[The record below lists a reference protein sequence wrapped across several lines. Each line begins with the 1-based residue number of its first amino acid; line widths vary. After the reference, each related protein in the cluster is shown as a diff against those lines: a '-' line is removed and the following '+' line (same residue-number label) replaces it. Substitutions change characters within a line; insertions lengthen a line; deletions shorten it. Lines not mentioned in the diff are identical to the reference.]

1 MRVTIDFGGGHQSD
15 LGVDPVGLGAF
26 APQIGGV
33 GADGQIVIP
42 DLKPG
47 DFAGAGAGGTDKR
60 PADDPGVHSQID
72 KQPGFL
78 QKKDRI

>member
-1 MRVTIDFGGGHQSD
+1 MGVTIDFGGGHQSD
-15 LGVDPVGLGAF
+15 LGVDPIGSGAF

-33 GADGQIVIP
+33 CANGQIVVF

-60 PADDPGVHSQID
+60 PADDPGVRSQID
-72 KQPGFL
+72 DQPGFL
-78 QKKDRI
+78 QKKNRI